1 MATSGGVPGGAEGGG
16 EAAAN
21 TREVRARA
29 RLGGFGA
36 AGATECLP
44 EGRLPVQPARPLA
57 PAAPSLGGLRGA
69 RHGAQRRVCG
79 QGSGCTLPPP
89 PAALAAPAA
98 RRPPATA
105 PRARRQA
112 AGGGRAPPAS
122 RPCRA
127 RGCPPARA
135 VCARPDVPCCCC
147 VRVRVRVCA
156 LARRSWPQTQSRRCG
171 GSSTLPAS
179 ERAPCTP
186 SSLRSVYVC
195 VSCIVSVNVL
205 PHQCDQCAQVHLPVS
220 PTGQCVTRSPLPTP
234 PLLRSALPGVHSAP
248 APLPRPRAHEPG
260 ARHGRGRGL
269 ARAWVC
275 GRGVWA
281 CVD

>member
-112 AGGGRAPPAS
+112 GARRRRPDRAARGAVLPLAPCA
-122 RPCRA
+122 RALTCRA
-127 RGCPPARA
+127 AAACVCVCVC
-135 VCARPDVPCCCC
+135 VCAR
-147 VRVRVRVCA
+147 
-156 LARRSWPQTQSRRCG
+156 SRADRG
-171 GSSTLPAS
+171 
-179 ERAPCTP
+179 
-186 SSLRSVYVC
+186 
-195 VSCIVSVNVL
+195 
-205 PHQCDQCAQVHLPVS
+205 
-220 PTGQCVTRSPLPTP
+220 
-234 PLLRSALPGVHSAP
+234 
-248 APLPRPRAHEPG
+248 PRPRAG
-260 ARHGRGRGL
+260 AVGVQARSLLPRERHVLPRH
-269 ARAWVC
+269 C
-275 GRGVWA
+275 GQCM
-281 CVD
+281 CVYHVL